1 MIGKSTNGV
10 SLLRSVAPVIV
21 AFIAV
26 LLSACAPLEPIIP
39 PVVAYK
45 TGLTIT
51 IRNPFDCNE
60 QTELICRQG
69 NLDFECRCRVGGPQ
83 SERAQLVQEVQSLID
98 SVHADS
104 TAP

>member
-1 MIGKSTNGV
+1 MRRLG
-10 SLLRSVAPVIV
+10 VIV
-21 AFIAV
+21 LAA
-26 LLSACAPLEPIIP
+26 LLSACAPLEPIG

-60 QTELICRQG
+60 QTALVCSEG
-69 NLDFECRCRVGGPQ
+69 NLDFQCRCSPARPTTTRSG
-83 SERAQLVQEVQSLID
+83 LVHEVQALVD
-98 SVHADS
+98 SADDP